1 MSPTDHVPSN
11 VDYFMQCSKD
21 AESGQP
27 DTPIRRVSSG
37 RRRAATVPA
46 SPPKALAPKT
56 PVRRG
61 TDSAAVDYR
70 YSFMPN
76 VEDVINGTGAEDQD
90 DDDLEAES
98 KDRDTIRPL
107 RGKTG
112 IAVNT
117 YLRRSTLHVY

>member
-1 MSPTDHVPSN
+1 MSPIDHVPSN
-11 VDYFMQCSKD
+11 VDCFMQCSKD
-21 AESGQP
+21 AESGQA

-46 SPPKALAPKT
+46 SPPTALAPKT

-61 TDSAAVDYR
+61 TDSAAADYR

-76 VEDVINGTGAEDQD
+76 VEDVINVTGAEDQAY
-90 DDDLEAES
+90 DDLEAES
-98 KDRDTIRPL
+98 KDRDTISPL
-107 RGKTG
+107 RGKTV

-117 YLRRSTLHVY
+117 YLCRSTLHVY

>member
-21 AESGQP
+21 AESGQA

-61 TDSAAVDYR
+61 TNSAAADYR

-76 VEDVINGTGAEDQD
+76 VEDGIHVTGAEDQAYD
-90 DDDLEAES
+90 DFEAES
-98 KDRDTIRPL
+98 KDEDPITPL
-107 RGKTG
+107 RGKAV

-117 YLRRSTLHVY
+117 